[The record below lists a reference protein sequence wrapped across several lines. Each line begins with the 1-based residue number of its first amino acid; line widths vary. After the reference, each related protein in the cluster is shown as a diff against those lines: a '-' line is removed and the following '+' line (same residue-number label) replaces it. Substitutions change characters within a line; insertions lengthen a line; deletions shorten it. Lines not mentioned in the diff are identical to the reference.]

1 MRISSAVLSAM
12 TLLAAGSVQADALDA
27 FYTNPVY
34 RAGASVS
41 SCETFPQGIPQRLNG
56 TDTRAHAK
64 VILNGGGAIVV
75 TQGTDGVPRNHYFY
89 LKKASCDWL
98 ELQVKED
105 SDPDAFAAD
114 LAAKYGSRIHFQ
126 SAHAERIVRD
136 YRVDCAPIRAQRY
149 LPLIN
154 VLYYSLSTMS
164 RPDLWLELNVE
175 DHDGEVQFVNVIR
188 NAKRPEGERVEFQRS
203 SLRIDTAGKMSRPNN
218 ATQNIF
224 DQLCAGFDGPY
235 WRNKHSG

>member
-12 TLLAAGSVQADALDA
+12 TLLTAGSVQADALDA

-34 RAGASVS
+34 RAGASAS

-64 VILNGGGAIVV
+64 IILNGGGALVV
-75 TQGTDGVPRNHYFY
+75 TQGADGVPRSHYFY

-105 SDPDAFAAD
+105 SDPDAFAAA
-114 LAAKYGSRIHFQ
+114 LAAKYDTRIHFQ
-126 SAHAERIVRD
+126 SSRAEQVVRD
-136 YRVDCAPIRAQRY
+136 YRVDCAPVRAQRY

-164 RPDLWLELNVE
+164 RPDLWLELNIE
-175 DHDGEVQFVNVIR
+175 DHDGEIQFVNVIR
-188 NAKRPEGERVEFQRS
+188 NAKRPQGERVELQRS
-203 SLRIDTAGKMSRPNN
+203 SLRIDKAGQMSRPNN

-235 WRNKHSG
+235 WRNKSP